1 MSEATVQRGR
11 SLSHGQILV
20 VFSGL
25 MLGMLLAALDQTI
38 VATALPTIVG
48 ELGGLSHLSWVV
60 TAYLL
65 TATASTPLYGK
76 ISDLYGRKIVF
87 QAAIVI
93 FLAGSILAGLSQNM
107 AELIAFRGIQGLGA
121 GGLMVMA
128 LAIIGDVVSA
138 RERGRY
144 QGYMGA
150 VFAVASVAGPLLG
163 GFFVDNLSWR
173 WVFYINMP
181 IGIVALVVTSSVL
194 RLPFVR
200 RPHKIDVLGSTLLV
214 MAVTSVLLVTVW
226 GGSEYEWASP
236 VIIGLIALAVVAT
249 ALFIVQERR
258 AEEPVLPLGLFRN
271 SVFRVTSAAG
281 FIIGLTMFGAIVFL
295 PLFLQVV
302 NGVSPTRSGLLL
314 LPLMAGLLVASI
326 GSGRAI
332 VRIGRYR
339 PFPIAGTMVVTIGLY
354 LFTRLDQNTS
364 RLTASLYMV
373 VVGVGIGLVMQVLV
387 LAVQN
392 AVEHR
397 DLGTATSSAAFFRSM
412 GGAFGVAIFGAIFT
426 NRLTA
431 ELARLIPGIGTGSV
445 SFDPASLQG
454 SPEQIAN
461 LPPPIHD
468 GVIEAFSNAI
478 HGVFV
483 WALPFAVVAIVLSL
497 MLKEIPLRE
506 HAHVG
511 WEEAEIEAGLALE
524 PAVAPEYAPE
534 LVGDGGDSP
543 TERPRAR

>member
-1 MSEATVQRGR
+1 
-11 SLSHGQILV
+11 
-20 VFSGL
+20 
-25 MLGMLLAALDQTI
+25 
-38 VATALPTIVG
+38 
-48 ELGGLSHLSWVV
+48 
-60 TAYLL
+60 
-65 TATASTPLYGK
+65 
-76 ISDLYGRKIVF
+76 
-87 QAAIVI
+87 
-93 FLAGSILAGLSQNM
+93 
-107 AELIAFRGIQGLGA
+107 
-121 GGLMVMA
+121 
-128 LAIIGDVVSA
+128 
-138 RERGRY
+138 
-144 QGYMGA
+144 MGA

-181 IGIVALVVTSSVL
+181 IGVVALVVTSSVL

-200 RPHKIDVLGSTLLV
+200 RPHKIDVLGSALLV
-214 MAVTSVLLVTVW
+214 ASVTSVLLVTVW
-226 GGSEYEWASP
+226 GGTEYDWGSP
-236 VIIGLIALAVVAT
+236 LIIGLIMLAVVAT

-258 AEEPVLPLGLFRN
+258 AAEPVLPLGLFRN
-271 SVFRVTSAAG
+271 SVFRVASAAG

-295 PLFLQVV
+295 PLFLQIV

-339 PFPIAGTMVVTIGLY
+339 PFPIAGTIVMAIGLW
-354 LFTRLDQNTS
+354 LFSRLDQDTS
-364 RLTASLYMV
+364 RLVSSLYMV
-373 VVGVGIGLVMQVLV
+373 VLGVGIGLVMQVLV

-426 NRLTA
+426 NRLTV
-431 ELARLIPGIGTGSV
+431 ELSRLIPGIGTGNV

-468 GVIEAFSNAI
+468 GVIEAFSGAI
-478 HGVFV
+478 HSVFV
-483 WALPFAVVAIVLSL
+483 WALPFALVAIVLSL

-534 LVGDGGDSP
+534 LVGDGGDPSA
-543 TERPRAR
+543 ERPAAR